1 MATEVKDLQQTQSA
15 SGANVQPTKQATII
29 EPSAEAIN
37 HHDTIVE
44 AWSRKS
50 FRSFLR
56 GVPFSNTPETYSVII
71 HGKRYN
77 ENVRLESIVDAY
89 HPYMAIGQAVSE
101 FFAKPAISVIDD
113 VIIHQRVIKT
123 IKPKK

>member
-37 HHDTIVE
+37 HRDTTAE
-44 AWSRKS
+44 TWSRKS
-50 FRSFLR
+50 LRSLLR
-56 GVPFSNTPETYSVII
+56 STPFSNKPETYSVII

-77 ENVRLESIVDAY
+77 ENVRLESVIDAY
-89 HPYMAIGQAVSE
+89 HPFMAIGQAVAE
-101 FFAKPAISVIDD
+101 FFAKPALSTIDD
-113 VIIHQRVIKT
+113 VIFHQRVIKT